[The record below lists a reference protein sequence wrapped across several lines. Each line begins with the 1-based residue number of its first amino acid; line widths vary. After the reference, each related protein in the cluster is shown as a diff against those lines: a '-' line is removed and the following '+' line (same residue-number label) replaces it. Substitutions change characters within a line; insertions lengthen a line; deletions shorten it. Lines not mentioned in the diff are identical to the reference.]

1 MLQRRNRGCY
11 EREAYPLS
19 GTGKS
24 FPREVAFEVMKIH
37 GGQKDNE
44 EMDVT
49 GTRGSR
55 CSCYICV

>member
-11 EREAYPLS
+11 EQEAYPLS

-24 FPREVAFEVMKIH
+24 FPREVPFEVMKIH

-55 CSCYICV
+55 YS